1 MARVVSQRSGPPY
14 LLIVFVFLF
23 VVSTAIA
30 VLVYLELDEVRKAR
44 AELEA
49 DISKLAGEQLE
60 TTELKRMMKQAG
72 PRKSVF
78 AQQQGRIRELIE
90 LVTGDRT
97 QELAGA
103 KAKAQDAFKRTG
115 SNIGLAEQVIALKD
129 QLDGQKEE
137 TKKQGE
143 RVEEVKKQRDSE
155 RKKFAALDKDFK
167 VRWQRLFARVTAID
181 ANFTATQK
189 DHEKDLAELAKQSAE
204 KIDGLNKRIAEL
216 TGDME
221 KLQLKL
227 REKDVTIGIFRD
239 RIVVLEGG
247 DRGPEFAFR
256 KPAGKIAKVLDEN
269 DLCYIGIGRR
279 DRVKPGLTFSVYPA
293 MRFGDETSRKGSIL
307 VTSVLERVSVCRIT
321 DTTKGNPIVPGDLI
335 ENVAFDPTKTFL
347 FVVEGDF
354 DLSGKQRA
362 TPEGAEEVKALIR
375 RYGGKTMDAIGPQTD
390 FVALGQAPVRPAR
403 PSEDEDEPAQV
414 EHVRKEQQRIW
425 QRYQDVKRLARE
437 KRIPVLNQNRFIALT
452 GYHAGDAR

>member
-269 DLCYIGIGRR
+269 DLC
-279 DRVKPGLTFSVYPA
+279 
-293 MRFGDETSRKGSIL
+293 FGDETSRKGSIL